1 MHLLIGNGRLVV
13 VVLAGA
19 RGDDHGGV
27 QASSSLTSQKK
38 WKKVR
43 VSVCC
48 SVGRVVGRWA
58 DCQLLRPS
66 VHRVGLLACTAMV
79 PVVVLSCSS
88 KHSLLHKTLCQ
99 FT

>member
-1 MHLLIGNGRLVV
+1 MV

-19 RGDDHGGV
+19 RGDDLGGV

-48 SVGRVVGRWA
+48 CVGRVVGR
-58 DCQLLRPS
+58 
-66 VHRVGLLACTAMV
+66 
-79 PVVVLSCSS
+79 
-88 KHSLLHKTLCQ
+88 
-99 FT
+99 

>member
-1 MHLLIGNGRLVV
+1 MV

-48 SVGRVVGRWA
+48 CVGRVVGR
-58 DCQLLRPS
+58 
-66 VHRVGLLACTAMV
+66 
-79 PVVVLSCSS
+79 
-88 KHSLLHKTLCQ
+88 
-99 FT
+99 